1 MSLRGLRDAV
11 LAGEPGCVC
20 DPELFTGPAGI
31 EPEDEPPEDRAAR
44 IEVARQVCAACPVR
58 RPCLAYALRT
68 RPAAGVWAG
77 FTPEEI
83 TGLIAAAARPAR
95 CRGSPPPCA
104 RWPAEARR
112 MRGWRHDR
120 AGQPPVGVRR
130 VRGGVHRRD
139 VARAAVP
146 GLRARCPR
154 RPGPPPRC
162 GGARPRGRASRAAR
176 PRELW
181 VLEADTPVGV
191 ICLTLCGPCAD
202 AERTPRL
209 SCPAAVGR
217 AMAHEQHAGAGVA
230 W

>member
-1 MSLRGLRDAV
+1 M
-11 LAGEPGCVC
+11 
-20 DPELFTGPAGI
+20 
-31 EPEDEPPEDRAAR
+31 
-44 IEVARQVCAACPVR
+44 CPVR

-95 CRGSPPPCA
+95 
-104 RWPAEARR
+104 
-112 MRGWRHDR
+112 
-120 AGQPPVGVRR
+120 VRR
-130 VRGGVHRRD
+130 TTALRPAASGCPQRCAGGVMTALDSRSWACGGCGA
-139 VARAAVP
+139 VCIGAVPPGQAVP
-146 GLRARCPR
+146 GLRGA
-154 RPGPPPRC
+154 PP
-162 GGARPRGRASRAAR
+162 AAR
-176 PRELW
+176 PAAAVLRCPAAEACESCGAARDLW

-217 AMAHEQHAGAGVA
+217 AMAHEQHAGAGAGVA